1 MSMNALKIAP
11 VSALLASSVSGTVN
25 AAVNVEL
32 GLIIKALATAV
43 VSVEAEVAGISTV
56 LTSAS
61 VTALVNVLLELKVTV
76 TALEKVVASILGST
90 ASGRL

>member
-1 MSMNALKIAP
+1 MNALKIAP

-61 VTALVNVLLELKVTV
+61 VTALVNILLELKVTV

>member
-1 MSMNALKIAP
+1 MSRDTLTIAP

>member
-61 VTALVNVLLELKVTV
+61 VTALVNILLELKVTV